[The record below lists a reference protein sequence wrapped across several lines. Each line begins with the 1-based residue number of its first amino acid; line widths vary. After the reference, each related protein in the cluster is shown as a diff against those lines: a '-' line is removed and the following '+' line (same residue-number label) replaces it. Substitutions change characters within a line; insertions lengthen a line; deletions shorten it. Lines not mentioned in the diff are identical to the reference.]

1 MIVAEKSQ
9 KTPKRLDD
17 SMRVEKKKSDI
28 ALYDIPI
35 VTNTNGWK

>member
-9 KTPKRLDD
+9 KTPKRLDG
-17 SMRVEKKKSDI
+17 MRVEKKKSDI